1 MKDTH
6 HDEVGTAELDL
17 LEILRE
23 VYRRK
28 WIIVAVAV
36 LTAGAAALISYR
48 QPDVYEASAALMIRE
63 PESAI
68 DRNFDESSPAEETQ
82 VLSVETLQMLTEST
96 STMRLLFD
104 TLWDKKLL
112 EVWADE
118 TMDRE
123 AAFRGFQHAL
133 STEVRRQQTRRSGT
147 SVELLPIL
155 VLRARAE
162 DPKDAQVIANEWA
175 TIVESKSKELYTQG
189 VTAID
194 DFIGDMYKQSSD
206 TLARLED
213 ELAKK
218 TLEANVAL
226 KTAQRETLS
235 LKISEL
241 EGKILDLDIEIAV
254 NAIEIQEG
262 RRRILE
268 QEYAGEWIGTVA
280 ESSSIQDEA
289 YPFPTDNLS
298 DRAKRVLALVS
309 QKVAQTT
316 ALREYRLEQNLLG
329 KEAKLAHYQ
338 LDIVRIL
345 TDKAKAED
353 ELPSVEDALAALQK
367 ELDGMPETLV
377 LDKAITDD
385 ALWDAAVNNPDS
397 EIGALGS
404 LKSEMVN
411 PVYLSTREMEIS
423 TTSKIE
429 TIRSSVSQLTKTA
442 ESVTTQIEAL
452 DAEIGAIKQEVSRR
466 ESALKDTEANLTL
479 LREDYLAE
487 IKRVEEFEAN
497 NLRKVE
503 EKKTRGER
511 LAAFESDATTLES
524 DLALAK
530 LDLDILGREVDKTKN
545 VRIAI
550 AAKAETAALLQ
561 VTAENASRTG
571 TTILYSA
578 EADPNSLAM
587 GGSKIVLGT
596 TLMAVVLACV
606 AVAGIAVLRPKS

>member
-1 MKDTH
+1 MKNTH
-6 HDEVGTAELDL
+6 PIQVGMDELDL

-28 WIIVAVAV
+28 WTVLAVAV
-36 LTAGAAALISYR
+36 LAGGISALISYN
-48 QPDVYEASAALMIRE
+48 QPDIYEASAALMIRE

-68 DRNFDESSPAEETQ
+68 DRSIDEDSPPEESPI
-82 VLSVETLQMLTEST
+82 LSVETLQMLTEST
-96 STMRLLFD
+96 STMRILFD
-104 TLWDKKLL
+104 SLWDQKRL
-112 EVWADE
+112 EMWKGDTPDKEVV
-118 TMDRE
+118 
-123 AAFRGFQHAL
+123 FRGFQHSL

-162 DPKDAQVIANEWA
+162 DPNDAQLIANEWA
-175 TIVESKSKELYTQG
+175 KIVESKSKEIYTQG
-189 VTAID
+189 VTAVD
-194 DFIGDMYKQSSD
+194 DFIGDMYKQSNES
-206 TLARLED
+206 LARLED

-235 LKISEL
+235 LKISEI

-280 ESSSIQDEA
+280 ESSSIQNEA
-289 YPFPTDNLS
+289 YPFPTDSLS

-316 ALREYRLEQNLLG
+316 ALRQYRLEQNLLG

-353 ELPSVEDALAALQK
+353 ELPSMEDSLAALQK
-367 ELDGMPETLV
+367 EIEGLPETLV

-385 ALWDAAVNNPDS
+385 ALWDAAINNPDS
-397 EIGALGS
+397 NVADLGS

-411 PVYLSTREMEIS
+411 PVYLSTREMIIS

-429 TIRSSVSQLTKTA
+429 TIRSSVSQLTNTA
-442 ESVTTQIEAL
+442 ESVTAQIEAL
-452 DAEIGAIKQEVSRR
+452 DAEIGAIKQEVTRR

-479 LREDYLAE
+479 LREDYLAV
-487 IKRVEEFEAN
+487 IKRVEEFESN
-497 NLRKVE
+497 NLRKIE
-503 EKKTRGER
+503 EKKTREER
-511 LAAFESDATTLES
+511 LAAFEAEATSLES
-524 DLALAK
+524 ELALAK
-530 LDLDILGREVDKTKN
+530 LDLDALTREVEKTRN
-545 VRIAI
+545 VRTAI

-571 TTILYSA
+571 TTILYNA

-587 GGSKIVLGT
+587 GGSKIILGT

-606 AVAGIAVLRPKS
+606 AIAGFAVLRPKS

>member
-6 HDEVGTAELDL
+6 HSEVGTDELDL

-28 WIIVAVAV
+28 WIIAGVAV
-36 LTAGAAALISYR
+36 LTAGVSAIISYR

-63 PESAI
+63 PETAI
-68 DRNFDESSPAEETQ
+68 DRDIDENSPPEDAPI
-82 VLSVETLQMLTEST
+82 LSVETLQMLTEST
-96 STMRLLFD
+96 STMRILFD
-104 TLWDKKLL
+104 TLWDQKKL
-112 EVWADE
+112 EVWQDE
-118 TMDRE
+118 ALDRE
-123 AAFRGFQHAL
+123 KVFRGFQHSLA
-133 STEVRRQQTRRSGT
+133 TEVRRQQTRRSGT

-162 DPKDAQVIANEWA
+162 DPNDAQIIANEWA
-175 TIVESKSKELYTQG
+175 KIVESKSKELYTQG

-194 DFIGDMYKQSSD
+194 HFIGDMYKQSNES
-206 TLARLED
+206 LGRLED

-218 TLEANVAL
+218 TLDADVAL

-235 LKISEL
+235 LKISEV

-268 QEYAGEWIGTVA
+268 QEYGGEWIGTVA
-280 ESSSIQDEA
+280 ESSSIQNEA
-289 YPFPTDNLS
+289 YPFPTDSLS

-316 ALREYRLEQNLLG
+316 ALRQYRLEQNLLG

-345 TDKAKAED
+345 ADKAKAED
-353 ELPSVEDALAALQK
+353 ELPSMEDSLAALQK
-367 ELDGMPETLV
+367 EFEGLPETLV

-385 ALWDAAVNNPDS
+385 ALWDATINNPESKID
-397 EIGALGS
+397 GLGS

-411 PVYLSTREMEIS
+411 PVYLSTREMIIS
-423 TTSKIE
+423 TRSKIE

-442 ESVTTQIEAL
+442 ENVTAQIEAL
-452 DAEIGAIKQEVSRR
+452 DAEIGAIKQEVGRR
-466 ESALKDTEANLTL
+466 ESALKDTEASLAL
-479 LREDYLAE
+479 LREDYLAT
-487 IKRVEEFEAN
+487 IKRVEEFEST
-497 NLRKVE
+497 NLRKIE
-503 EKKTRGER
+503 EKKTREER
-511 LAAFESDATTLES
+511 LAAFEAEATSLES
-524 DLALAK
+524 ALALAK
-530 LDLDILGREVDKTKN
+530 LDLDALTREVEKTRN
-545 VRIAI
+545 VRAAI

-571 TTILYSA
+571 TTILYEA

-587 GGSKIVLGT
+587 GGSKVVLGA
-596 TLMAVVLACV
+596 TLMAAVLASV
-606 AVAGIAVLRPKS
+606 AVAGVAVLRPKT

>member
-6 HDEVGTAELDL
+6 HNEVVTEELDL

-28 WIIVAVAV
+28 WIILAVTLV
-36 LTAGAAALISYR
+36 VGCVSALISYN
-48 QPDVYEASAALMIRE
+48 QPDIYEASAALMIRE
-63 PESAI
+63 PESAV
-68 DRNFDESSPAEETQ
+68 DQNLGENEPPEETPI
-82 VLSVETLQMLTEST
+82 LSVETLQMLTEST
-96 STMRLLFD
+96 STMRTLFD
-104 TLWDKKLL
+104 GLWQEKAL
-112 EVWADE
+112 EMWKDE
-118 TMDRE
+118 TSDRE
-123 AAFRGFQHAL
+123 IVFRGFQHAL

-162 DPKDAQVIANEWA
+162 DPNDAQRIANAWA
-175 TIVESKSKELYTQG
+175 KIVEAKSKELYTQG

-194 DFIGDMYKQSSD
+194 AFIGDMYKQSNDS
-206 TLARLED
+206 LARLED
-213 ELAKK
+213 ELAEK
-218 TLEANVAL
+218 TLAANVAL
-226 KTAQRETLS
+226 KTTQRETLA
-235 LKISEL
+235 LKLAEL

-262 RRRILE
+262 RRRILA
-268 QEYAGEWIGTVA
+268 QEHAGEWIGTVA
-280 ESSSIQDEA
+280 ESAAIAQKE

-298 DRAKRVLALVS
+298 DRARRVLALVS

-316 ALREYRLEQNLLG
+316 ALRQYRLEQNLLG
-329 KEAKLAHYQ
+329 KEARLAHYQ

-353 ELPSVEDALAALQK
+353 ELLPAEESLAALQK
-367 ELDGMPETLV
+367 ELEGLPETLV

-385 ALWDAAVNNPDS
+385 ALWDAAINNPDS
-397 EIGALGS
+397 KIDALGS

-411 PVYLSTREMEIS
+411 PVYMSTRELAIAAG
-423 TTSKIE
+423 SKIE
-429 TIRSSVSQLTKTA
+429 SIRSSVAQLTKTA
-442 ESVTTQIEAL
+442 ESVTAQIEAL
-452 DAEIGAIKQEVSRR
+452 DAEIGAIKQEVTRQ
-466 ESALKDTEANLTL
+466 ESALKDTDTNLTL

-487 IKRVEEFEAN
+487 IKRVEEFETT

-503 EKKTRGER
+503 EKKTREER
-511 LAAFESDATTLES
+511 LTSFESEATRLES
-524 DLALAK
+524 ELALAQLE
-530 LDLDILGREVDKTKN
+530 LDALTREVEKTKN
-545 VRIAI
+545 VRTAI

-571 TTILYSA
+571 TTILYEA

-587 GGSKIVLGT
+587 GGSKVVLGAM
-596 TLMAVVLACV
+596 LMAAVLACV
-606 AVAGIAVLRPKS
+606 TIAGIAVLRPKP

>member
-1 MKDTH
+1 MKDKH
-6 HDEVGTAELDL
+6 HTEVSTDELDL
-17 LEILRE
+17 LELLRE

-28 WIIVAVAV
+28 WIIIAVAV
-36 LTAGAAALISYR
+36 LAGSLSALIGYT

-68 DRNFDESSPAEETQ
+68 DQDLSEEGAREDTPI
-82 VLSVETLQMLTEST
+82 LSVETLQLLTDST
-96 STMRLLFD
+96 STMRELFD
-104 TLWDKKLL
+104 ALWDQKKLQK
-112 EVWADE
+112 WQGG
-118 TMDRE
+118 TPDRDIV
-123 AAFRGFQHAL
+123 FRGFQNSL
-133 STEVRRQQTRRSGT
+133 FTEVKRQQTRRSGT

-162 DPKDAQVIANEWA
+162 NPNDAQVIANEWA
-175 TIVESKSKELYTQG
+175 KIVEAKSKQLYTQG
-189 VTAID
+189 VTAVD
-194 DFIGDMYKQSSD
+194 DFIGDMYKQSNE

-226 KTAQRETLS
+226 KTAQRETLA
-235 LKISEL
+235 LKISEM
-241 EGKILDLDIEIAV
+241 EGVVLDLDIEIAV
-254 NAIEIQEG
+254 NAIEIREG

-268 QEYAGEWIGTVA
+268 QEHAGEWIGTVA
-280 ESSSIQDEA
+280 ESSSIQNQP

-316 ALREYRLEQNLLG
+316 ALRDYRLEQNLLG

-345 TDKAKAED
+345 ADKAKAED
-353 ELPSVEDALAALQK
+353 DLPSVQDSLAALQK
-367 ELDGMPETLV
+367 ELEGLPETMV

-397 EIGALGS
+397 EISSLGS

-411 PVYLSTREMEIS
+411 PVYMSTRELAIS
-423 TTSKIE
+423 TASKIE
-429 TIRSSVSQLTKTA
+429 TIRSSVSQLTRTA
-442 ESVTTQIEAL
+442 ENVTAQIEAL
-452 DAEIGAIKQEVSRR
+452 DAEIGAIKQEVTRR
-466 ESALKDTEANLTL
+466 ENALKDTDTNLTL

-487 IKRVEEFEAN
+487 IKRVEEFEAD

-503 EKKTRGER
+503 EKKTREER
-511 LAAFESDATTLES
+511 LAAFEADATTLES
-524 DLALAK
+524 ELALAK
-530 LDLDILGREVDKTKN
+530 LDLDALSREVEKTKN
-545 VRIAI
+545 VRTAI

-571 TTILYSA
+571 TTILYEA
-578 EADPNSLAM
+578 EADLNSLAM

>member
-1 MKDTH
+1 
-6 HDEVGTAELDL
+6 
-17 LEILRE
+17 
-23 VYRRK
+23 
-28 WIIVAVAV
+28 
-36 LTAGAAALISYR
+36 
-48 QPDVYEASAALMIRE
+48 MIRE

-68 DRNFDESSPAEETQ
+68 DRSVDENSTPAESP

-96 STMRLLFD
+96 STMRILFD
-104 TLWDKKLL
+104 SLWDQKKL
-112 EVWADE
+112 EMWQGE
-118 TMDRE
+118 TPDRE
-123 AAFRGFQHAL
+123 VVFRGFQHSL

-155 VLRARAE
+155 VLRARAA
-162 DPKDAQVIANEWA
+162 DPNDAQLIANAWA
-175 TIVESKSKELYTQG
+175 KIVESKSKELYTQG
-189 VTAID
+189 VAAVD
-194 DFIGDMYKQSSD
+194 DFIGDMYKQSNES
-206 TLARLED
+206 LARLED
-213 ELAKK
+213 DLSKK

-280 ESSSIQDEA
+280 ESSSIQNET
-289 YPFPTDNLS
+289 YPFPTDTLS

-353 ELPSVEDALAALQK
+353 ELPSMEDALAALQK
-367 ELDGMPETLV
+367 EIEGLPETLV

-385 ALWDAAVNNPDS
+385 ALWDAAINNPDS
-397 EIGALGS
+397 KIGDLGS

-411 PVYLSTREMEIS
+411 PVYLSTREMMIS

-442 ESVTTQIEAL
+442 ENVTAQIELL

-466 ESALKDTEANLTL
+466 ESALKDTEANLAL
-479 LREDYLAE
+479 LREDYLAM
-487 IKRVEEFEAN
+487 IKRVEEFESN
-497 NLRKVE
+497 NLRKIE
-503 EKKTRGER
+503 EKKTREER
-511 LAAFESDATTLES
+511 LAAFEAEATNLES
-524 DLALAK
+524 ELALAQLN
-530 LDLDILGREVDKTKN
+530 LDALTREVEKTRN
-545 VRIAI
+545 VRAAI

-571 TTILYSA
+571 TTILYNA
-578 EADPNSLAM
+578 EADPNSLAI

-596 TLMAVVLACV
+596 TLMAVALACV
-606 AVAGIAVLRPKS
+606 AIAGVAVLRPRS

>member
-6 HDEVGTAELDL
+6 HSEVGTEELDL

-28 WIIVAVAV
+28 WVIVAVTV
-36 LTAGAAALISYR
+36 LSACAAALISYR

-63 PESAI
+63 PTSAI
-68 DRNFDESSPAEETQ
+68 DRNVDENTPPDESP
-82 VLSVETLQMLTEST
+82 VISVETLQMLTEST
-96 STMRLLFD
+96 STMRILFD
-104 TLWDKKLL
+104 SLWEQKKL
-112 EVWADE
+112 EMWKGE
-118 TMDRE
+118 TPDRE
-123 AAFRGFQHAL
+123 AVFRGFQHAL

-162 DPKDAQVIANEWA
+162 DPKDAQLIANEWA
-175 TIVESKSKELYTQG
+175 KIVEAKSKELYTQG
-189 VTAID
+189 VTAVD
-194 DFIGDMYKQSSD
+194 DFIGDMYKQSNDS
-206 TLARLED
+206 LARLED
-213 ELAKK
+213 ELAKE
-218 TLEANVAL
+218 TLQANVAL
-226 KTAQRETLS
+226 KTSQRETLS

-262 RRRILE
+262 RRRIFE

-280 ESSSIQDEA
+280 ESSSIQNEA

-316 ALREYRLEQNLLG
+316 ALREYRLDQNLLG
-329 KEAKLAHYQ
+329 KEAKLTHYQ
-338 LDIVRIL
+338 ADIVRIL
-345 TDKAKAED
+345 ADKAKAEG
-353 ELPSVEDALAALQK
+353 ELPSMEDALAALQK
-367 ELDGMPETLV
+367 EIEGLPETLV

-411 PVYLSTREMEIS
+411 PVYLSTREMMIS

-429 TIRSSVSQLTKTA
+429 TIRSSVAQLTKTG
-442 ESVTTQIEAL
+442 ESVTAQIESL
-452 DAEIGAIKQEVSRR
+452 DAEIGELKQEVSRR

-487 IKRVEEFEAN
+487 IKRVEEFESN
-497 NLRKVE
+497 NLRKTE
-503 EKKTRGER
+503 EKKTREER
-511 LAAFESDATTLES
+511 LAAFEVDATSLES

-530 LDLDILGREVDKTKN
+530 LNLDALTREVEKTRN
-545 VRIAI
+545 VRAAI

-571 TTILYSA
+571 TTILYEA

-587 GGSKIVLGT
+587 GGSKVVLGA
-596 TLMAVVLACV
+596 TLMAAVLACV